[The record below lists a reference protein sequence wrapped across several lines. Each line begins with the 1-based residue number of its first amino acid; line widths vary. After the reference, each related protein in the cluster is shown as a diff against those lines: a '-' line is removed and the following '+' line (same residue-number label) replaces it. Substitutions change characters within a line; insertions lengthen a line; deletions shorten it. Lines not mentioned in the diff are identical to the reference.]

1 MDRPVL
7 DLLERLSAARGAGSV
22 WAEAVAGLSAI
33 GVEWCHHAYLPGAWS
48 APGGPGWMR
57 RSTLPPSWTEHY
69 AARRYRRIDAASRHC
84 ARAVVPC
91 TVGEEFALAM
101 GDAAWAGM
109 CAEAAAAVG
118 VGCGLAV
125 PLRPAPGAGAGGF
138 SLLTRLRGPAFEA
151 WRAVHGRDVVL
162 VAHAAALRLLEAA
175 QEEEDAA
182 APSRDAPR
190 LSRRERECLLWL
202 AAGLR
207 NDRIAERLGI
217 ARGTVELHLARARR
231 KLGAATREQAL
242 VKALCCGLI
251 EP

>member
-190 LSRRERECLLWL
+190 LSRRERASACCGWRPGCATTASPSGSASR
-202 AAGLR
+202 AAR
-207 NDRIAERLGI
+207 WSCTS
-217 ARGTVELHLARARR
+217 RGRGASSARR
-231 KLGAATREQAL
+231 RGSRRW
-242 VKALCCGLI
+242 
-251 EP
+251 

>member
-7 DLLERLSAARGAGSV
+7 ELLERLSAARTADAV
-22 WAEAVAGLSAI
+22 WAAAAAGLSAV
-33 GVEWCHHAYLPGAWS
+33 GVEWCHHAYHPGAWS

-69 AARRYRRIDAASRHC
+69 AARRYRLIDAASRHC
-84 ARAVVPC
+84 AHAVTPC
-91 TVGEEFALAM
+91 PVGEEFARAA

-109 CAEAAAAVG
+109 CAEAAASVG

-125 PLRPAPGAGAGGF
+125 PLRPAPGTGAGGF

-151 WRAVHGRDVVL
+151 WRAAHGRGVVL
-162 VAHAAALRLLEAA
+162 VAQATSLRLLEAA
-175 QEEEDAA
+175 DEQPART
-182 APSRDAPR
+182 PSRDAPPR

-217 ARGTVELHLARARR
+217 ARATVELHLARARR

-242 VKALCCGLI
+242 AKALCFGLI